1 MLVQESVLLP
11 STKNSVHF
19 RYTRNMLT
27 KMPDVRLM
35 ARLISGK
42 NLVSR
47 QWLQMPCCAHGGQ
60 VLRSDIALELV
71 NGLNFVVNGVMT
83 HPDKKT
89 VLKLLNKLF
98 KQGVG

>member
-19 RYTRNMLT
+19 RYTRNMLM

>member
-11 STKNSVHF
+11 STKNTVHF

-83 HPDKKT
+83 PQIKK
-89 VLKLLNKLF
+89 LS
-98 KQGVG
+98 

>member
-1 MLVQESVLLP
+1 MLVQESLLLP

-42 NLVSR
+42 SLVSR
-47 QWLQMPCCAHGGQ
+47 QKLPMSCCTHGDQ
-60 VLRSDIALELV
+60 VLRRDIALELV
-71 NGLNFVVNGVMT
+71 NGLNFVVNGVIT

-89 VLKLLNKLF
+89 F
-98 KQGVG
+98 KTFK